1 MPKHWWSLAVLAL
14 FAGSALAQGTTP
26 ARTTYCCADNN
37 GRKICGDTL
46 PQVCYDR
53 AYTELSGSG
62 RTMREIAAPM
72 TAEQRA
78 KYDAELKAAR
88 ERAIREAEAKRRDRV
103 LLDSYARVEEIDARR
118 DREIASVEADLKRAR
133 AQETELLAKR
143 AALEKLKPATGQ
155 IPRDVAEDLVTN
167 SGELAATRS
176 VIDSKQR
183 DIEAIR
189 TRFEMD
195 RTRFIELSGARGKH

>member
-1 MPKHWWSLAVLAL
+1 MPKHWWSLAVLAF
-14 FAGSALAQGTTP
+14 FAGGAYAQGSAP
-26 ARTTYCCADNN
+26 ARTYCCADNN

-62 RTMREIAAPM
+62 RAVREIAAPM

-133 AQETELLAKR
+133 ALETDLMTKR
-143 AALEKLKPATGQ
+143 TALEKLKPATGQ

-167 SGELAATRS
+167 TGELAATRS

-189 TRFEMD
+189 NRFEMD
-195 RTRFIELSGARGKH
+195 RTRFIELSAAKGKH